1 MPRMTSSE
9 PAEPA
14 DRALL
19 DRYATAFEKADM
31 AALTELLRADA
42 TFEMPPLPTW
52 FAGRATSGGLPP
64 GAGSARARLFP
75 ADSHGR
81 QRPARRS
88 PPTCVRVD
96 GVYRA
101 HGIMVLTIAASL
113 VTRTTM
119 FMDPALLATFGLPP
133 ALPASGDP
141 AARRGEGPD
150 GTRAQN
156 R

>member
-1 MPRMTSSE
+1 VAFLQAQVLRE
-9 PAEPA
+9 PG
-14 DRALL
+14 RFRL
-19 DRYATAFEKADM
+19 
-31 AALTELLRADA
+31 
-42 TFEMPPLPTW
+42 LPTTANGQPA
-52 FAGRATSGGLPP
+52 FAAY
-64 GAGSARARLFP
+64 
-75 ADSHGR
+75 
-81 QRPARRS
+81 QRES
-88 PPTCVRVD
+88 D

-113 VTRTTM
+113 VARTTM

-141 AARRGEGPD
+141 AGALPEGPD